1 MYNKQN
7 FEGNSRK
14 GNVTLFL
21 QREKPLWENYIWNC
35 KNKVVYGPVQSRR
48 LGKSLGINLF
58 PSEFNICTF
67 DCIYCDCGRT
77 QIYPHDFISVEKI
90 KDELISSFHQ
100 HALNK
105 TPINYITFAGN
116 GEPTYYPYFSQII
129 DFVLELRDKY
139 LPHKPLAI
147 FSNGTM
153 LFKREIVK
161 SIAKLDE
168 RVFKIDAANEK
179 TFRLIN
185 RPLNNVSLKC
195 IIDELANLEG
205 IKISSAVMCSGIKN
219 FDSLKTM
226 QYIEMLKKVKP
237 LEVHLYSIDYP
248 TAYSKVRQVGISK
261 MLELAEYITNN
272 IYLEVKVLRAKKSW
286 KEVTQ

>member
-7 FEGNSRK
+7 FERNSRK

-35 KNKVVYGPVQSRR
+35 KKKVVYGPVLSRR

-67 DCIYCDCGRT
+67 DCIYCDCGLT
-77 QIYPHDFISVEKI
+77 QRNPHNFTSAVKI
-90 KDELISSFHQ
+90 KDELEHSFIQ
-100 HALNK
+100 HSLNK
-105 TPINYITFAGN
+105 TPIDYITFAGN
-116 GEPTYYPYFSQII
+116 GEPTYYPYFPQIV

-139 LPHKPLAI
+139 LPQKPLAI

-153 LFKREIVK
+153 IFKQEVIE

-168 RVFKIDAANEK
+168 KFFKIDAGDEK
-179 TFRLIN
+179 TFRLIS
-185 RPLNNVSLKC
+185 RPINNISLEG
-195 IIDELANLEG
+195 IIERLVNLKG
-205 IKISSAVMCSGIKN
+205 IKISSAVLCSGAKN
-219 FDSLKTM
+219 FNSLKTL
-226 QYIEMLKKVKP
+226 QYIEVLKKINP

-248 TAYSKVRQVGISK
+248 TAYSGVRRVGISK
-261 MLELAEYITNN
+261 MLELAEYITDNT
-272 IYLEVKVLRAKKSW
+272 YLEVKVFRARKSW
-286 KEVTQ
+286 KEAIE

>member
-35 KNKVVYGPVQSRR
+35 KNKVVYGPVHSRR

-67 DCIYCDCGRT
+67 DCIYCDCGHT
-77 QIYPHDFISVEKI
+77 QRNPHNFISMEKI
-90 KDELISSFHQ
+90 KDELKYSFIQ
-100 HALNK
+100 HSLNK
-105 TPINYITFAGN
+105 TLIDYITFAGN
-116 GEPTYYPYFSQII
+116 GEPTYYPYFPQIV

-139 LPHKPLAI
+139 LPQKPLAI

-153 LFKREIVK
+153 IFKQEVIE

-168 RVFKIDAANEK
+168 KFFKIDAGDEK
-179 TFRLIN
+179 TFRLIS
-185 RPLNNVSLKC
+185 RPINNISLER
-195 IIDELANLEG
+195 IIEGLVNLRG
-205 IKISSAVMCSGIKN
+205 IKISSAVLCSGTKN
-219 FDSLKTM
+219 FNSLKTL
-226 QYIEMLKKVKP
+226 QYIEVLKKIKP

-248 TAYSKVRQVGISK
+248 TAYSGVRRVGISK
-261 MLELAEYITNN
+261 MLELAEYITDNT
-272 IYLEVKVLRAKKSW
+272 YLKVKVFRANKSW
-286 KEVTQ
+286 KEAEQ